1 MQEIIKKAIT
11 GLEGESA
18 EGKHYDWYHGM
29 NEQEIVCDPIFWQSL
44 QKACDKNGNTDW
56 ADEMEITR
64 FGTHKKVKTAWRYN
78 ALKFHEINLT
88 EGWDKAVEYLNSLI
102 K

>member
-29 NEQEIVCDPIFWQSL
+29 NEQEIVCDPLSI
-44 QKACDKNGNTDW
+44 
-56 ADEMEITR
+56 I
-64 FGTHKKVKTAWRYN
+64 YN
-78 ALKFHEINLT
+78 NPNEN
-88 EGWDKAVEYLNSLI
+88 N
-102 K
+102 